1 MDKLKKERKIVL
13 KDFYGEG
20 EHIYEDMLGW
30 IEENKREARSSVPK
44 EIYDF
49 YVTRAG
55 LKLGFYY
62 LDDDNFYGI
71 NREIC
76 PYKVS
81 ILPRDRSEKYIGWQ
95 CEVDAHDEGEVIASF
110 DDVNDIWDNLRING
124 KTLEEVLE
132 RSYIMAIN

>member
-1 MDKLKKERKIVL
+1 MGKMKKERKIVL
-13 KDFYGEG
+13 RDFYGDG

-30 IEENKREARSSVPK
+30 IEENKREARSLVSK

-71 NREIC
+71 DVEVW
-76 PYKVS
+76 PYKVYR
-81 ILPRDRSEKYIGWQ
+81 LPRDLSVKHLGYQSPVDNFCDGE
-95 CEVDAHDEGEVIASF
+95 EVASF
-110 DDVNDIWDNLRING
+110 DDVNDIWDNLRIHG

>member
-13 KDFYGEG
+13 RDFYGDG
-20 EHIYEDMLGW
+20 KHIYEDMLGW
-30 IEENKREARSSVPK
+30 IEENKREARSLVSK

-71 NREIC
+71 NRERC

-95 CEVDAHDEGEVIASF
+95 CEVDVHDEGEVIASF